1 MTKAFTE
8 NSFASTYRDD
18 FLDSDNYHRI
28 LFNSGR
34 ALQAREL
41 TQMQT
46 IIQEEI
52 GRMGRNMFVDGAPVN
67 PGGPSINN
75 SYEFVKLN
83 TTVNQLPTDTSTL
96 VGLELTGAATGFIAR
111 VLEVAPASGSDPD
124 TLYITYVNTGT
135 ASSNTP
141 KRFTNNENLT
151 NSGAGI
157 TLTTQA
163 TNTTANPVVGQGT
176 QISNGAGDFFVRGHF
191 VFAKPQSIIL
201 SKYTK
206 TPNAV
211 VGFVTQED
219 IVTVDDDDAL
229 YDNQG
234 ATPNRS
240 SPGADRYRIQL
251 VLHNKADVA
260 SDENFIYYC
269 DVQDGEIVDEV
280 NENRGLKST
289 RSALAEKIKETEGDY
304 IVDPFEID
312 FGTDS
317 ENGQLHINVS
327 DGVAYVSGYR
337 AELNGRKTFAVDK
350 PRTTLTVANEVAGI
364 DYGQY
369 FICSTLKGLL
379 NINAL
384 EQVNLRSAVTHGG
397 STIGTANIRY
407 VEEDGANFRVYLFNI
422 DMNSG
427 SALKSVKSVGTST
440 SKYADIVLEGGRAL
454 IKDGQK
460 QKMVFNLP
468 NARPKAIT
476 DVDFEVQRAITATTN
491 NSGVWAPSNLTTTGE
506 TYVNTSQWIGVRND
520 TGATVTLSSFSG
532 AGTNSISCSTGV
544 NNTSVTVYAKVNKAQ
559 PTIRPKTKVE
569 NATISN
575 VSMKTVGSDTF
586 VSLGKADVYR
596 IHEIRKGTSTGRDIS
611 GDFTFDNGQ
620 RPGYYGPARLIRSG
634 TSSYSG
640 NVYCKFD
647 YYDHGPG
654 DVFAIN
660 SYATTT
666 YREIPTVVV
675 GPRQSVDLRDAI
687 DFRSSTPD
695 SDLDFTATGA
705 VVNELPTAGDIF
717 QGDVEYYLPRA
728 DLVYATV
735 NPRTYRG
742 QVKVLQGEPGFGR
755 PIPRTPANSLPLF
768 EIEHN
773 AYGIGAGDLRNKI
786 LKYKSYSFKDINRI
800 EERLDNLKEQVA
812 LTQLETSAETL
823 LVLDSN
829 GNNRLKSG
837 ILADNFKDKAFRD
850 NLDPKCTSGISAS
863 TGTLMPASHN
873 NGFDLFY
880 DSDKS
885 TGVKRYGDMVMLE
898 HTHVTA
904 ISQLRV
910 TGTEN
915 VNPFAVV
922 SGRGTITLSPKEDRW
937 MNTEY
942 LPRNVINRTV
952 ERDLGVNQIP
962 GEFNG
967 NPLGF
972 NNFRWQANPFIFD
985 LGFEGEFGI
994 FGQDV
999 GLLATEPNPFNIN
1012 PALQTAVNIPVT
1024 TNVIDEP
1031 LIDDEI
1037 NLARLGETLGGNGT
1051 NFFDFNMFG
1060 WNGIQINNVQS
1071 AREEDAVFEGTVA
1084 QGRKRTTTFS
1094 KRVVVSD
1101 SVSTKFLSDRRVDVA
1116 FIPFMRSRLV
1126 RFKAAGLRPNT
1137 RYFPF
1142 FDNQDVATF
1151 CREESGS
1158 FEDNRFSANNGA
1170 NAFTGD
1176 RYRKSTTHPSGS
1188 SNLVSDDAGEIHG
1201 SFFIPSTNKFRFRCG
1216 KREFKLL
1223 DIANNDNTAALSS
1236 ARVQYFAQGTLEK
1249 RQKTFQTTRT
1259 IESRVNR
1266 WQEVTWVD
1274 PLAQSFTITQEE
1286 GIFLTKVQAFFK
1298 TKDSKE
1304 PVECQIRPMVNGMPS
1319 ADIFLGSVHVK
1330 PADVTLP
1337 SAQTQAAVQAAP
1349 TTFEF
1354 PEPIYLSG
1362 GQDYCVVLLS
1372 DCTSYNA
1379 YVAETYAFELGST
1392 EKRIDRQPSM
1402 GSLFKSQNGKTWD
1415 ADQTK
1420 DMMFKVFRAEFN
1432 TDTSNTHAILENGA
1446 LNLRPLINNPIRTTS
1461 GSSVV
1466 NVYCPNHGFRVSDTV
1481 TLSGLTTGNGIA
1493 ANNLNGNHTITAVD
1507 GYMYRI
1513 DTGDNANADGRTG
1526 GNGGL
1531 TTHQLEYD
1539 IAIPV
1544 LETITPDTTAMS
1556 HYFKTT
1562 SGSSLIQA
1570 TAGAH
1575 PAHNWTKDATYSGDF
1590 VIQDMNRFASPRL
1603 VGTTTNETSNLGSG
1617 EKSFTAKVD
1626 FETEK
1631 SHVSPMLDLATSMI
1645 QTMHHRIDKQSSGN
1659 TAGFNVP
1666 LRYSAETSPRGG
1678 SHMSRHI
1685 TVPVTLGNGAVG
1697 LKILLAAL
1705 RPSEAD
1711 FEIYWRVATEGQDLF
1726 RKSWTLVNRQGSV
1739 APDERNFR
1747 EYKYLV
1753 GGDNG
1758 DMDEF
1763 TQYQIK
1769 IVMQS
1774 TNTSKVPQF
1783 KDLRIIAMAT

>member
-8 NSFASTYRDD
+8 NSFSSSYKDD

-52 GRMGRNMFVDGAPVN
+52 GRMGRNLFVDGAPVN
-67 PGGPSINN
+67 PGGPSVNN

-83 TTVNQLPTDTSTL
+83 TTVNQLPTDISTL
-96 VGLELTGAATGFIAR
+96 VGLELTGASTGFIAR
-111 VLEVAPASGSDPD
+111 VLEVVPAEGSDPD

-135 ASSNTP
+135 ASSTSP

-151 NSGAGI
+151 NATAGI
-157 TLTTQA
+157 TLTTQS

-176 QISNGAGDFFVRGHF
+176 QISNAAGDFFVRGHF
-191 VFAKPQSIIL
+191 VFAKPQSIII
-201 SKYTK
+201 SKYGT

-219 IVTVDDDDAL
+219 IVTSDDDEAL
-229 YDNQG
+229 FDNQG

-251 VLHNKADVA
+251 ILHDKADVTA
-260 SDENFIYYC
+260 DENFIYYC
-269 DVQDGEIVDEV
+269 DVQDGEIVDQV
-280 NENRGLKST
+280 NENKGLKST

-312 FGTDS
+312 FATDS
-317 ENGQLHINVS
+317 ENDQLHINVS
-327 DGVAYVSGYR
+327 DGIAYVSGYR
-337 AELNGRKTFAVDK
+337 AELNGRKTFSVDK
-350 PRTTLTVANEVAGI
+350 PRTTLTQANEVAGI

-379 NINAL
+379 NVSTF
-384 EQVNLRSAVTHGG
+384 ETVNLRSAITHGG

-422 DMNSG
+422 DMNAG
-427 SALKSVKSVGTST
+427 SALKSIKSIGTST
-440 SKYADIVLEGGRAL
+440 SKYADVLLEGGRAL

-460 QKMVFNLP
+460 QSMIFSLP
-468 NARPKAIT
+468 RSRPKAIT

-491 NSGVWAPSNLTTTGE
+491 GSGTFSKTLTTTGE
-506 TYVNTSQWIGVRND
+506 TFVNTSQWIGVRND
-520 TGATVTLSSFSG
+520 TGATLSLSGFSG
-532 AGTNSISCSTGV
+532 TGTASISCATGV
-544 NNTSVTVYAKVNKAQ
+544 NSTSVTIYAKINKAQ
-559 PTIRPKTKVE
+559 PTIRPKGKVE
-569 NATISN
+569 SASITGQSL
-575 VSMKTVGSDTF
+575 KTVGDETF
-586 VSLGKADVYR
+586 VSLGKADVYKIR
-596 IHEIRKGTSTGRDIS
+596 EIRKTNSSGRDIS
-611 GDFTFDNGQ
+611 GDFIFDNGQ
-620 RPGYYGPARLIRSG
+620 RPGFYGPARLIRTG

-640 NVYCKFD
+640 TVYCKFD
-647 YYDHGPG
+647 YYEHGAG
-654 DVFAIN
+654 DVFAVN
-660 SYATTT
+660 SYASTS
-666 YREIPTVVV
+666 YKDIPTVAI
-675 GPRQSVDLRDAI
+675 GPRISIDLRDGI

-705 VVNELPTAGDIF
+705 VINELPTAGDIF

-735 NPRTYRG
+735 NPRNYRG
-742 QVKVLQGEPGFGR
+742 QIKLLQGEPGFGR
-755 PIPRTPANSLPLF
+755 PIPRTPANALPLF

-773 AYGIGAGDLRNKI
+773 PYGIGSGDLRNKV

-837 ILADNFKDKAFRD
+837 ILADNFKDKRFRD

-863 TGTLMPASHN
+863 TGTLTPNSHN
-873 NGFDLFY
+873 SSFDLFY

-885 TGVKRYGDMVMLE
+885 VGVKRYGDFVMLE

-922 SGRGTITLSPKEDRW
+922 SGRGTLTLSPKEDRW
-937 MNTEY
+937 METEY
-942 LPRNVINRTV
+942 LPINTINRTV
-952 ERDLGVNQIP
+952 ERDLGVNNL
-962 GEFNG
+962 GEFNVG
-967 NPLGF
+967 QAV
-972 NNFRWQANPFIFD
+972 NNFDFQANPFILD

-994 FGQDV
+994 NGGGQVFD
-999 GLLATEPNPFNIN
+999 LNIN
-1012 PALQTAVNIPVT
+1012 PAFAAAVNIPVT
-1024 TNVIDEP
+1024 PTAIDEP
-1031 LIDDEI
+1031 IIDDEI
-1037 NLARLGETLGGNGT
+1037 NLARLGETLGGAGT
-1051 NFFDFNMFG
+1051 NFFDFTMFG

-1071 AREEDAVFEGTVA
+1071 QREEDAVFEGTVT
-1084 QGRKRTTTFS
+1084 QGRKRSTTFS

-1101 SVSTKFLSDRRVDVA
+1101 RVTTKFLSDRRVDTA

-1151 CREESGS
+1151 CREESGN

-1170 NAFTGD
+1170 NAFTGK
-1176 RYRKSTTHPSGS
+1176 RFRKSTTHPSGS
-1188 SNLVSDDAGEIHG
+1188 SNLVTDDAGEIHG
-1201 SFFIPSTNKFRFRCG
+1201 SFFIPSSNSQRFRCG

-1223 DIANNDNTAALSS
+1223 DIANNDDTASLSS
-1236 ARVQYFAQGTLEK
+1236 ARTQYIAQGTLEK

-1259 IESRVNR
+1259 IETRVNR

-1274 PLAQSFTITQEE
+1274 PLAQSFTVTQEE
-1286 GIFLTKVQAFFK
+1286 GFFLTKVQAFFK

-1319 ADIFLGSVHVK
+1319 SDVFLGSVHVK
-1330 PADVTLP
+1330 PADVALP
-1337 SAQTQAAVQAAP
+1337 SAQTQTAVQAAP

-1420 DMMFKVFRAEFN
+1420 DMMFKVFRAEFD
-1432 TDTSNTHAILENGA
+1432 TDTSNTHAILENSE
-1446 LNLRPLINNPIRTTS
+1446 LTLRPLINNPVLTTS
-1461 GSSVV
+1461 GSSVID
-1466 NVYCPNHGFRVSDTV
+1466 VYCPNHGFRVSDSV
-1481 TLSGLTTGNGIA
+1481 TLSGLTAGNGISA
-1493 ANNLNGNHTITAVD
+1493 ANFNKTHTITAVD
-1507 GYMYRI
+1507 GFKFRV

-1526 GNGGL
+1526 GSGGL
-1531 TTHQLEYD
+1531 TTEQLEFD

-1544 LETITPDTTAMS
+1544 LETITPDATELN

-1562 SGSSLIQA
+1562 QGSSLIQA
-1570 TAGAH
+1570 TAGVD
-1575 PAHNWTKDATYSGDF
+1575 PAHAFTKDTQWNGDF
-1590 VIQDMNRFASPRL
+1590 VIQDMNRFTSPR
-1603 VGTTTNETSNLGSG
+1603 VIGTTANETSNLGSG
-1617 EKSFTAKVD
+1617 VKSFSAKLE

-1631 SHVSPMLDLATSMI
+1631 SHVSPLLDLTTSMV
-1645 QTMHHRIDKQSSGN
+1645 QTIHHRIDKQSSTN
-1659 TAGFNVP
+1659 AAGFNVP
-1666 LRYSAETSPRGG
+1666 LRHSAETLPRGG

-1685 TVPVTLGNGAVG
+1685 TTPVTLATGAVG
-1697 LKILLAAL
+1697 LKILVAAL
-1705 RPSEAD
+1705 RPAEAD
-1711 FEIYWRVATEGQDLF
+1711 FELYWRVATEGQNIL
-1726 RKSWTLVNRQGSV
+1726 RKTWTLQEREGSV
-1739 APDERNFR
+1739 APDDKNFR

-1753 GGDNG
+1753 GGPG
-1758 DMDEF
+1758 GSEGLDEF
-1763 TQYQIK
+1763 TQYQVK

-1774 TNTSKVPQF
+1774 TNTAKPPLF
-1783 KDLRIIAMAT
+1783 KDLRIISLAT